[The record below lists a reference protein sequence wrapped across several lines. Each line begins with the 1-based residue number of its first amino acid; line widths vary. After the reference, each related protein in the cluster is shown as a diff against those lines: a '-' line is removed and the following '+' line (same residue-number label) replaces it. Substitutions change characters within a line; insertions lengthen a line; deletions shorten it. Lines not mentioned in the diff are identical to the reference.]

1 MPMTVNT
8 MSAMV
13 TAGLNNSN
21 KRLLERNMVDVIC
34 GCSPI
39 YIYSYGGLKRF
50 KGGIDSGGS
59 WKWENGNAM
68 SK

>member
-1 MPMTVNT
+1 MTVNT

-21 KRLLERNMVDVIC
+21 KRLLFRKMVDGVR

-39 YIYSYGGLKRF
+39 YIYSYGGLNEF
-50 KGGIDSGGS
+50 LGWI
-59 WKWENGNAM
+59 
-68 SK
+68 